1 MEKPEGAALVTY
13 PLDKVNLVLSAIDY
27 HLWTKETDVFWR
39 TLFKV
44 MGIGIDKK
52 DVQNRN
58 AKKKEH
64 DLLMDGPTD

>member
-1 MEKPEGAALVTY
+1 
-13 PLDKVNLVLSAIDY
+13 
-27 HLWTKETDVFWR
+27 
-39 TLFKV
+39 
-44 MGIGIDKK
+44 MGIDIDKK